1 MHLPTWLFKHQGQDG
16 LRRLFPQKLWI
27 AAIVNF
33 LYDCLPKGCVLVGIG
48 DTIGVRLVGGEHE
61 KLQEVFYVVL
71 RVVRPMKI

>member
-1 MHLPTWLFKHQGQDG
+1 MHLVPWLFKHQGQDG
-16 LRRLFPQKLWI
+16 LRRLLFWLADWG
-27 AAIVNF
+27 AIVNF
-33 LYDCLPKGCVLVGIG
+33 LYDRLAKGCVLVGIG